1 MAAERI
7 FGYSAQEAIGQSIR
21 LIIPRDLQHEEDEVL
36 RKVRAG
42 EGVHHSETVRLTKDG
57 RRVDIS
63 LTVSPIKAPDGTVI
77 GASKIARDVT
87 LTKQLERD
95 ARHFAAI
102 IASSDDAIVSKTLEG
117 TVVTW
122 NPAAEKLFGYTASEI
137 VGRSIR
143 LIVPPDRQA
152 EEDRVLSAV
161 RRGEVIDHFETVRLR
176 KDGTHVPISLTVS
189 PIRDLSGEIVGA
201 SKIARDL
208 SRAQRVQRD
217 ALRLAAIVD
226 SSDDAIVGKDLNSI
240 VTSWNAAAER
250 MFGYSAEEMIGT
262 SVRLLIPDDRQHEE
276 DDVLSRITSG
286 RRLEHY
292 ETVRR
297 RKDGTL
303 VPCLADGRH
312 PSSTTRASSLAPPRS
327 PATSRSGCGATRSAA
342 GSSTWPG
349 PRTVSRTSSWRR
361 CLTSCGH
368 PSTRLLGM
376 HG

>member
-1 MAAERI
+1 MSTPPSEDHLTLSAIISSSDDAIIGKDLNGIITSWNMAAERI

-21 LIIPRDLQHEEDEVL
+21 LIIPRELHHEEDEVL

-143 LIVPPDRQA
+143 LIVPPDRQT

-176 KDGTHVPISLTVS
+176 KDGTHVPI
-189 PIRDLSGEIVGA
+189 R
-201 SKIARDL
+201 
-208 SRAQRVQRD
+208 
-217 ALRLAAIVD
+217 
-226 SSDDAIVGKDLNSI
+226 
-240 VTSWNAAAER
+240 
-250 MFGYSAEEMIGT
+250 
-262 SVRLLIPDDRQHEE
+262 
-276 DDVLSRITSG
+276 
-286 RRLEHY
+286 
-292 ETVRR
+292 
-297 RKDGTL
+297 
-303 VPCLADGRH
+303 
-312 PSSTTRASSLAPPRS
+312 
-327 PATSRSGCGATRSAA
+327 
-342 GSSTWPG
+342 
-349 PRTVSRTSSWRR
+349 
-361 CLTSCGH
+361 
-368 PSTRLLGM
+368 
-376 HG
+376 